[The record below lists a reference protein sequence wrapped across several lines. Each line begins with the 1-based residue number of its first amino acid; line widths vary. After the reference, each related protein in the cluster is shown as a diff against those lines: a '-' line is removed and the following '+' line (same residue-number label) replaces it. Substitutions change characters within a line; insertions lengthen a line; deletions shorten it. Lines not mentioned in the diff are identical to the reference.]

1 MPIYEYACHACGL
14 EKEHLQKMSDAP
26 IANCPACGS
35 SDYVKKV
42 SAAGFQLKGT
52 GWYVTD
58 FRNKNTRSDSKPKEE
73 SGKEAAG
80 TDKAAATTTTDSTT
94 ATATTASTS
103 AAAPSAPTVSSGD

>member
-58 FRNKNTRSDSKPKEE
+58 FKNKNTRSDSKPKEE
-73 SGKEAAG
+73 PGKETAG

-94 ATATTASTS
+94 AATTTTS
-103 AAAPSAPTVSSGD
+103 ASATAPSASTVSSAD

>member
-35 SDYVKKV
+35 GDYVKKV

-58 FRNKNTRSDSKPKEE
+58 FKNKNTRSDSKPKEE
-73 SGKEAAG
+73 SGKETAG
-80 TDKAAATTTTDSTT
+80 TDKAAATTATDSTT
-94 ATATTASTS
+94 AATTASAT
-103 AAAPSAPTVSSGD
+103 APSASPAPSVD

>member
-58 FRNKNTRSDSKPKEE
+58 FKNKKPQSGSKSKEE
-73 SGKEAAG
+73 SGKETG
-80 TDKAAATTTTDSTT
+80 STDKAATSTTTDSSTT
-94 ATATTASTS
+94 AAAAS
-103 AAAPSAPTVSSGD
+103 AATPATPSTD

>member
-14 EKEHLQKMSDAP
+14 EKEHLQKMSDAQ

-58 FRNKNTRSDSKPKEE
+58 FKNKNTRSDSKPKEE
-73 SGKEAAG
+73 PGKETAN

-94 ATATTASTS
+94 ATTAT
-103 AAAPSAPTVSSGD
+103 AAAPSASTVSSAD

>member
-58 FRNKNTRSDSKPKEE
+58 FRNKNTRSGSQPKEE
-73 SGKEAAG
+73 PGKETG
-80 TDKAAATTTTDSTT
+80 TADKSATSTATDSSSTTTSAAATTS
-94 ATATTASTS
+94 
-103 AAAPSAPTVSSGD
+103 APSAE

>member
-58 FRNKNTRSDSKPKEE
+58 FRNKNTQPGSKPKEE
-73 SGKEAAG
+73 PGKETGAADKSATNTA
-80 TDKAAATTTTDSTT
+80 TDSSPTTTATTSAATT
-94 ATATTASTS
+94 
-103 AAAPSAPTVSSGD
+103 APSAD

>member
-58 FRNKNTRSDSKPKEE
+58 FRNKNTAKSSSRTEE
-73 SGKEAAG
+73 GSGKETASPEKATTG
-80 TDKAAATTTTDSTT
+80 TADAATTAAPT
-94 ATATTASTS
+94 ATSST
-103 AAAPSAPTVSSGD
+103 PPVSSAD

>member
-58 FRNKNTRSDSKPKEE
+58 FRNKNTKSDAKPKDE
-73 SGKEAAG
+73 SGKETTS
-80 TDKAAATTTTDSTT
+80 TDKAANTTTTDNTKTANT
-94 ATATTASTS
+94 ATATASTS
-103 AAAPSAPTVSSGD
+103 AD